1 MTFET
6 LASQGNQTIYGSMA
20 ATIGPRIN
28 EIRNEFIKD
37 CFSDFRKT
45 KHRLEYVAN
54 VHGIEFINDSKAT
67 NINSTWFSLEC
78 MHKPII
84 WIVGGLDK
92 GTDFKMLKSVASKKV
107 KAIIWLGKD
116 TLGFQSAFAELGL
129 PITHTESLKKA
140 VEIAYYA
147 GRDGDV
153 VLLSPACP
161 SFDLFSDYE
170 ERGQEFRRFVNT
182 L

>member
-6 LASQGNQTIYGSMA
+6 LASQGNHNNYGSMA
-20 ATIGPRIN
+20 ANIGTRVH

-37 CFSDFRKT
+37 CFSDFRK
-45 KHRLEYVAN
+45 KEHRLEYVAN
-54 VHGIEFINDSKAT
+54 VHGIEFINDSKST

-78 MHKPII
+78 MHKPVI
-84 WIVGGLDK
+84 WIAGSIEK
-92 GTDFKMLKSVASKKV
+92 GTDVEMLKALVQKKV
-107 KAIIWLGKD
+107 KGIIWFGKEKQY
-116 TLGFQSAFAELGL
+116 LKSFFLELGI
-129 PITHTESLKKA
+129 PVTHTESLKEA

-147 GRDGDV
+147 GKKGDV

-170 ERGQEFRRFVNT
+170 ERGQEFKKFVHT

>member
-20 ATIGPRIN
+20 ATIGTRVN
-28 EIRNEFIKD
+28 EIRNDFIKD
-37 CFSDFRKT
+37 CFSDFRKSE
-45 KHRLEYVAN
+45 HRLEHVAKI
-54 VHGIEFINDSKAT
+54 HGIEFINDSKAT
-67 NINSTWFSLEC
+67 NINSTWFSLGC
-78 MHKPII
+78 MNKPVI
-84 WIVGGLDK
+84 WIAGGLDK
-92 GTDFKMLKSVASKKV
+92 NADFEMLKSLISKKV
-107 KAIIWLGKD
+107 KAIIWLQKNSKRI
-116 TLGFQSAFAELGL
+116 QSAFSELGL
-129 PITHTESLKKA
+129 PVTRTESLKEA

-147 GRDGDV
+147 GKDGDV

-170 ERGQEFRRFVNT
+170 ERGREFRRFVNT

>member
-6 LASQGNQTIYGSMA
+6 LASQGNQTIHGSMA
-20 ATIGPRIN
+20 SNIGTRVN

-37 CFSDFRKT
+37 CFSDFRK
-45 KHRLEYVAN
+45 KEHRLEYVAN

-67 NINSTWFSLEC
+67 NINATWFSLEC
-78 MHKPII
+78 MNKPVI
-84 WIVGGLDK
+84 WIAGGLDK
-92 GTDFKMLKSVASKKV
+92 GTDFEMLKSLVMKKA

-116 TLGFQSAFAELGL
+116 TQRLQSFAESGL
-129 PITHTESLKKA
+129 PVTNTKSLKQA

-147 GRDGDV
+147 GKVGDV
-153 VLLSPACP
+153 VLFSPACP

-170 ERGQEFRRFVNT
+170 ERGREFKRFVNT

>member
-20 ATIGPRIN
+20 AGIASRVN

-45 KHRLEYVAN
+45 EHRLEYVAN

-67 NINSTWFSLEC
+67 NINSTWFSMEC
-78 MHKPII
+78 MNKPII
-84 WIVGGLDK
+84 WIAGRINK
-92 GTDFKMLKSVASKKV
+92 GIDFDTLKSLVSKKV
-107 KAIIWLGKD
+107 KAIVWLGRD
-116 TLGFQSAFAELGL
+116 AQQMSFLFSGMNL
-129 PITHTESLKKA
+129 PVTHTESLKEA

-147 GRDGDV
+147 GEKGDV
-153 VLLSPACP
+153 VLLSPASP

-170 ERGQEFRRFVNT
+170 ERGKEFRRFVNT

>member
-20 ATIGPRIN
+20 AGIGSRVN
-28 EIRNEFIKD
+28 EIRNQFIKD
-37 CFSDFRKT
+37 CFSDFSKT
-45 KHRLEYVAN
+45 EHRLEYVAN

-78 MHKPII
+78 MNKPII
-84 WIVGGLDK
+84 WIAGRINKEV
-92 GTDFKMLKSVASKKV
+92 DFEILKSLVHKKV

-116 TLGFQSAFAELGL
+116 TQQMPTLFSELNL
-129 PITHTESLKKA
+129 PITHTESLNEA

-147 GRDGDV
+147 GEKGDV
-153 VLLSPACP
+153 VLFSPASP

-170 ERGQEFRRFVNT
+170 ERGQEFKRSVNT

>member
-20 ATIGPRIN
+20 ANIGTRVN

-45 KHRLEYVAN
+45 EHRLESVSN

-78 MHKPII
+78 MNKPII

-92 GTDFKMLKSVASKKV
+92 GTDFEMLRSLVSKKV
-107 KAIIWLGKD
+107 KAIIWLGRD
-116 TLGFQSAFAELGL
+116 TQRMPSSFAELGL
-129 PITHTESLKKA
+129 PVTHTESLKEA

-147 GRDGDV
+147 GKDGDV

-170 ERGQEFRRFVNT
+170 ERGKEFKRFVNT